1 MRLNREQLQEVMQKH
16 GVDRIWSWSKF
27 HCFETSPYE
36 YFLKYIQKV
45 KEDKADSIYVST
57 GGMSHEILERFY
69 TGVIGYE
76 RMIEEFEDCWMTCFD
91 IGELKFNR
99 SDDEKNSSIA
109 QKYYANMK
117 HFFQNHV
124 PLAYHPTIEEFCD
137 VEIGK
142 HLFQGY
148 IDCYFTDNDGNVHIV
163 DFKTSSIYKGEKAL
177 NECGQ
182 LVVYAIGM
190 TQRGIPLDKIK
201 ICWNFLKYVNVLCE
215 KPNYYRVEW
224 ETVKGETKVKEK
236 LDEAKLVSTLK
247 ASIKAWLKAD
257 GYKKEVVEEAISQ
270 LEDSGDFSVIPQ
282 NIMEHFSIEKLD
294 IENKPRQ
301 IERCNIGQ
309 ALTADCKKQMKR
321 LGYSAE
327 EIEKNVAIMQEV
339 NSIKFLPKDV
349 QSKYQISDCYV
360 YVDLTEEFVN
370 EWKTK
375 IIDTLED
382 IEYREGEYK
391 KDNNE
396 NWFFDSME
404 SVEKQSFY
412 FNNLCSYSANLH
424 KPYAKYLEA
433 LKEAEEQKNNLF
445 SELGIET
452 EDNTPIPNK
461 SSKDNS
467 DNDIDLSWIDEL

>member
-1 MRLNREQLQEVMQKH
+1 
-16 GVDRIWSWSKF
+16 
-27 HCFETSPYE
+27 
-36 YFLKYIQKV
+36 
-45 KEDKADSIYVST
+45 
-57 GGMSHEILERFY
+57 
-69 TGVIGYE
+69 
-76 RMIEEFEDCWMTCFD
+76 
-91 IGELKFNR
+91 
-99 SDDEKNSSIA
+99 
-109 QKYYANMK
+109 
-117 HFFQNHV
+117 
-124 PLAYHPTIEEFCD
+124 
-137 VEIGK
+137 
-142 HLFQGY
+142 
-148 IDCYFTDNDGNVHIV
+148 
-163 DFKTSSIYKGEKAL
+163 
-177 NECGQ
+177 
-182 LVVYAIGM
+182 
-190 TQRGIPLDKIK
+190 
-201 ICWNFLKYVNVLCE
+201 
-215 KPNYYRVEW
+215 
-224 ETVKGETKVKEK
+224 
-236 LDEAKLVSTLK
+236 
-247 ASIKAWLKAD
+247 
-257 GYKKEVVEEAISQ
+257 
-270 LEDSGDFSVIPQ
+270 
-282 NIMEHFSIEKLD
+282 
-294 IENKPRQ
+294 
-301 IERCNIGQ
+301 
-309 ALTADCKKQMKR
+309 MKR

-339 NSIKFLPKDV
+339 NSIKFLPEDV